1 MSKMYAIGYKEKYM
15 NTECPALK
23 NLTLTTMYM
32 FHYFRVLCILLTLH
46 EYITIQQF
54 PQSTQEKGWQVGL
67 DSG

>member
-1 MSKMYAIGYKEKYM
+1 M

-32 FHYFRVLCILLTLH
+32 FHYFRVLCILFTLH